1 MDNTGEINFVI
12 ITPVLE
18 LWQHKSITA
27 LITSQQPHEVK
38 IESSCVHVINKTA
51 GNQIIKYKIKSA
63 IIINKYIN
71 IIYKEPAQNG

>member
-18 LWQHKSITA
+18 LWQHKSIIA

-51 GNQIIKYKIKSA
+51 GNKSA